1 MINFNQTYYR
11 IIQNCLKIIISYCV
25 AFSFKIAIGQDAEF
39 TQFYSNPIYLNP
51 AFAGTNNCPRLS
63 TNHRSQWTGLPNVF
77 NTTSFSYDQNIN
89 KIHGGFG
96 VMVLSDRVNNAIQN
110 NKISGMYSY
119 ELKISK
125 KITLIT
131 GIEASFWQNKFNQ
144 NELTFVDMI
153 DPIRGFVYSTANN
166 TLNSS
171 KNGLDF
177 SSGIL
182 AYSDKI
188 FLGFSTHHLTE
199 PKQSIFSEDYKLERK
214 YTVNIGS
221 HFPIGYKSSY
231 GEKNWIVSP
240 NIIFK
245 KQGLNE
251 QLNIGIYG
259 ENGAY
264 VLGFWYRDNQ
274 TYAVLVGAKMGL
286 IKIGYS
292 YDINLSRLYI
302 ASSGSHEVSIQIN
315 FQCDNKNRTIQSFS
329 CPSF

>member
-63 TNHRSQWTGLPNVF
+63 TNHRSQWTGLPNLF

-125 KITLIT
+125 KFTLRT

-153 DPIRGFVYSTANN
+153 DPIRGFVYSTASN

-182 AYSDKI
+182 AYSDKF

-221 HFPIGYKSSY
+221 HFPIGYKNSN
-231 GEKNWIVSP
+231 GEKNWTVSP
-240 NIIFK
+240 NLIFK

-315 FQCDNKNRTIQSFS
+315 FQCDNKNSTIQSFS

>member
-11 IIQNCLKIIISYCV
+11 IIRNCLKIIISYSV

-96 VMVLSDRVNNAIQN
+96 VMVLSDRLNNAIQN

-119 ELKISK
+119 EIKISK
-125 KITLIT
+125 KFTLRT
-131 GIEASFWQNKFNQ
+131 GIEASFWQNKFNP

-171 KNGLDF
+171 KNGVDL

-182 AYSDKI
+182 AYSDK
-188 FLGFSTHHLTE
+188 FLLGFSTHHLTE

-221 HFPIGYKSSY
+221 HFPIGYKSSN

-245 KQGLNE
+245 KQGLIE
-251 QLNIGIYG
+251 QLNVGIYG

-264 VLGFWYRDNQ
+264 VLGLWYRDNQ

-286 IKIGYS
+286 LKIGYS

>member
-1 MINFNQTYYR
+1 MTNFNQTYYR

-125 KITLIT
+125 KITLRT

-182 AYSDKI
+182 AYSDKF

-240 NIIFK
+240 NIILK

>member
-1 MINFNQTYYR
+1 MINYNQTYYR
-11 IIQNCLKIIISYCV
+11 IIRNCLKIIISYSV

-96 VMVLSDRVNNAIQN
+96 VMVLSDRLNNAIQN

-119 ELKISK
+119 EIKISK
-125 KITLIT
+125 KFNLRT

-171 KNGLDF
+171 KNGVDL

-182 AYSDKI
+182 AYSDKF

-221 HFPIGYKSSY
+221 HFPIGYKSSI

-245 KQGLNE
+245 KQGLIE
-251 QLNIGIYG
+251 QLNVGIYG
-259 ENGAY
+259 ENEAY

>member
-1 MINFNQTYYR
+1 MINFNQTYYHF
-11 IIQNCLKIIISYCV
+11 IQNCLKIIISFFV

-63 TNHRSQWTGLPNVF
+63 TNHRSQWTGLPQIF

-96 VMVLSDRVNNAIQN
+96 FMVLSDRLNNAIQN

-119 ELKISK
+119 EIKISK
-125 KITLIT
+125 NFTLRT

-171 KNGLDF
+171 KNGVDF

-182 AYSDKI
+182 AYSEKF
-188 FLGFSTHHLTE
+188 FLGFSTHHFTE
-199 PKQSIFSEDYKLERK
+199 PKQSIFSEEYKLERK
-214 YTVNIGS
+214 YTVNIGC
-221 HFPIGYKSSY
+221 HFPIGYKSSI
-231 GEKNWIVSP
+231 GEKNWILSP

-251 QLNIGIYG
+251 QLNIGVYG
-259 ENGAY
+259 EKGAY

-292 YDINLSRLYI
+292 YDINLSRLYL

>member
-1 MINFNQTYYR
+1 MINFNQTYYH
-11 IIQNCLKIIISYCV
+11 IIQNYLKIIISYCV

-39 TQFYSNPIYLNP
+39 TQFYSNSIYLNP
-51 AFAGTNNCPRLS
+51 AFAGTNNCPRFS
-63 TNHRSQWTGLPNVF
+63 TIHRSQWTGLPNVF

-96 VMVLSDRVNNAIQN
+96 VMVLSDRLNNAIQN

-119 ELKISK
+119 EIKISK
-125 KITLIT
+125 KFNLRT

-182 AYSDKI
+182 AYSDKF
-188 FLGFSTHHLTE
+188 FLGFSTHHLTQ
-199 PKQSIFSEDYKLERK
+199 PKQSIFSENYKLERK

-221 HFPIGYKSSY
+221 HFPIGYKSSI
-231 GEKNWIVSP
+231 GEKNWTVSP
-240 NIIFK
+240 NMIFK

-274 TYAVLVGAKMGL
+274 TYAVLAGAKMGL

>member
-125 KITLIT
+125 KFTLRT

-182 AYSDKI
+182 AYSDKF
-188 FLGFSTHHLTE
+188 FLGFSTHHLTK

-221 HFPIGYKSSY
+221 HFPIGYKSSN

-315 FQCDNKNRTIQSFS
+315 FQCDNKNSTIQSFS

>member
-1 MINFNQTYYR
+1 
-11 IIQNCLKIIISYCV
+11 
-25 AFSFKIAIGQDAEF
+25 
-39 TQFYSNPIYLNP
+39 
-51 AFAGTNNCPRLS
+51 
-63 TNHRSQWTGLPNVF
+63 
-77 NTTSFSYDQNIN
+77 
-89 KIHGGFG
+89 
-96 VMVLSDRVNNAIQN
+96 MVLSDRLNNAIQN
-110 NKISGMYSY
+110 NRISGMYSY
-119 ELKISK
+119 EIKISK
-125 KITLIT
+125 NFTLRT

-171 KNGLDF
+171 KNGVDF

-182 AYSDKI
+182 AYGEKF

-199 PKQSIFSEDYKLERK
+199 PKQSIFSEQYKLERK
-214 YTVNIGS
+214 YSINIGY
-221 HFPIGYKSSY
+221 HFPIGYKSSIDD
-231 GEKNWIVSP
+231 KNWIVSP

-251 QLNIGIYG
+251 QLNIGLYG
-259 ENGAY
+259 EKESY
-264 VLGFWYRDNQ
+264 VLGLWYRDNQ
-274 TYAVLVGAKMGL
+274 NYAVLVGAKMGM

-292 YDINLSRLYI
+292 YDLNLSRLYL

-315 FQCDNKNRTIQSFS
+315 FQCDQKNKTIQSFS

>member
-11 IIQNCLKIIISYCV
+11 IIQNCLKIIITYCI

-63 TNHRSQWTGLPNVF
+63 TIHRSQWTGLPNVF

-96 VMVLSDRVNNAIQN
+96 FMVLSDRLNNAIQN

-119 ELKISK
+119 EINISK
-125 KITLIT
+125 KFTLRT
-131 GIEASFWQNKFNQ
+131 GIEASFWQNKFNP

-153 DPIRGFVYSTANN
+153 DPIRGFVYSTSNK

-171 KNGLDF
+171 KNGVDF

-182 AYSDKI
+182 VYSDKF

-199 PKQSIFSEDYKLERK
+199 PKQSVFSDDYKLERK

-221 HFPIGYKSSY
+221 HFPIGYKSSN

>member
-1 MINFNQTYYR
+1 MTNFNQTYYR

-51 AFAGTNNCPRLS
+51 AFAGTNICPRLS

-119 ELKISK
+119 EIKISK
-125 KITLIT
+125 KFTLRT

-153 DPIRGFVYSTANN
+153 DPLRGFVYSTANN

-182 AYSDKI
+182 AYSDKF

-221 HFPIGYKSSY
+221 HFPIGYKSSN

-274 TYAVLVGAKMGL
+274 TYAVLVGVKMGL

>member
-1 MINFNQTYYR
+1 MINYNQTYYH
-11 IIQNCLKIIISYCV
+11 IIQNCLKIIITYCI

-63 TNHRSQWTGLPNVF
+63 TIHRSQWTGLPNVF

-96 VMVLSDRVNNAIQN
+96 FMVLSDRLNNAIQN

-119 ELKISK
+119 EINISK
-125 KITLIT
+125 KFTLRT

-153 DPIRGFVYSTANN
+153 DPIRGFVYSTSNK

-171 KNGLDF
+171 KNGVDF

-182 AYSDKI
+182 VYSDKF

-199 PKQSIFSEDYKLERK
+199 PKQSIFSDDYKLERK

-221 HFPIGYKSSY
+221 HFPIGYKSSN

>member
-1 MINFNQTYYR
+1 MINFNKTYYHNT
-11 IIQNCLKIIISYCV
+11 QKCLKIIFSFCV
-25 AFSFKIAIGQDAEF
+25 IFYFKIALCQDAEF

-63 TNHRSQWTGLPNVF
+63 TNHRSQWTGLPQIF
-77 NTTSFSYDQNIN
+77 NTTSFSYDQNIS

-96 VMVLSDRVNNAIQN
+96 FMVLSDRLNNAIQN
-110 NKISGMYSY
+110 NRISGMYSY
-119 ELKISK
+119 EIKISK
-125 KITLIT
+125 KITLRT
-131 GIEASFWQNKFNQ
+131 GIEACFWQNKFNQ
-144 NELTFVDMI
+144 SQLTFVDMI

-171 KNGLDF
+171 KNGIDF

-182 AYSDKI
+182 AYGEKF

-199 PKQSIFSEDYKLERK
+199 PEQSLFSNEYKLERK
-214 YTVNIGS
+214 YSLNIGY
-221 HFPIGYKSSY
+221 HIALNNDNRPNNK
-231 GEKNWIVSP
+231 KWIISP
-240 NIIFK
+240 NIIYK

-259 ENGAY
+259 EKGSY
-264 VLGFWYRDNQ
+264 VMGLWYRDNQ
-274 TYAVLVGAKMGL
+274 NYAILVGAKMGL

-292 YDINLSRLYI
+292 YDINLSRLYL

-315 FQCDNKNRTIQSFS
+315 FQCDNKNSTIQSFS

>member
-125 KITLIT
+125 KLTLRT

-153 DPIRGFVYSTANN
+153 DPIRGFVYSTASN

-182 AYSDKI
+182 AYSDKF

-221 HFPIGYKSSY
+221 HFPIGYKNSN
-231 GEKNWIVSP
+231 GEKNWTVSP
-240 NIIFK
+240 NLIFK

>member
-1 MINFNQTYYR
+1 MINYNQTYYH
-11 IIQNCLKIIISYCV
+11 IIQNCLKIIITYCI

-63 TNHRSQWTGLPNVF
+63 TIHRSQWTGLPNVF

-96 VMVLSDRVNNAIQN
+96 FMVLSDRLNNAIQN

-119 ELKISK
+119 EINISK
-125 KITLIT
+125 KFTLRT
-131 GIEASFWQNKFNQ
+131 GIEASFWQNKFNP

-153 DPIRGFVYSTANN
+153 DPIRGFVYSTSNK

-171 KNGLDF
+171 KNGVDF

-182 AYSDKI
+182 VYSDKF

-199 PKQSIFSEDYKLERK
+199 PKQSIFSDDYKLERK

-221 HFPIGYKSSY
+221 HFPIGYKSSN